1 MFVSPVT
8 FFRFNTNYNPQLRT
22 NSNFEASAVTNPF
35 AASNSFN
42 DVFMRNT
49 NSPSFKSTSAG
60 NALKKLRNITDPYF
74 GVKMISA
81 PEFTKIEQALN
92 NKTTVKQALAYLKKY
107 RPNMQVIE
115 RSMYDRF
122 ASMSKNRQRVT
133 FPDLLKEL
141 YPDALI
147 KLKLEEFKVLDD
159 IDRYSTM
166 LSPKT
171 MLAVREKTTHCRQV
185 ILADNPTKPFKR
197 KTVLASLEE
206 IVPQPGEEKRLAL
219 LKERANFLPTSNTSE
234 NAFIVK
240 YANRGH
246 DEIAERL
253 VRASVQS
260 IEHIHPDSLGGE
272 NSLDNFML
280 ASSAANSLRGNM
292 PLPSYIRRFPYIVQ
306 NCQRYIDDIIDVIHK
321 GGLKGKETYPYDVAK
336 ALKKESH
343 GKIKLDLSKY
353 KYSRQEARKMEEN
366 YIAELQKKRL
376 DYMV

>member
-22 NSNFEASAVTNPF
+22 NTNYEAPAVTNPF
-35 AASNSFN
+35 AINNSSEDIF
-42 DVFMRNT
+42 VKST
-49 NSPSFKSTSAG
+49 TSPSFKSTSAG
-60 NALKKLRNITDPYF
+60 NVLKRLRNITDPYF

-92 NKTTVKQALAYLKKY
+92 SKTTVKQALAYLKKY
-107 RPNMQVIE
+107 RPNMQVVEKSI
-115 RSMYDRF
+115 YDKF
-122 ASMSKNRQRVT
+122 TSMSKGRQRVT

-141 YPDALI
+141 YPEALL

-159 IDRYSTM
+159 IERLSTM

-171 MLAVREKTTHCRQV
+171 MLEVRAKTTHCGQV
-185 ILADNPTKPFKR
+185 ILENNPQRPFKR
-197 KTVLASLEE
+197 KTVIASLDE
-206 IVPQPGEEKRLAL
+206 IVPQPGEEKILAL

-240 YANRGH
+240 YANRSH

-272 NSLDNFML
+272 NALDNFML

-292 PLPSYIRRFPYIVQ
+292 PLKSFVKRFPYIKQ
-306 NCQRYIDDIIDVIHK
+306 NCQRYIDDIIEVIHK
-321 GGLKGKETYPYDVAK
+321 GGLKGNETYPYKIAK
-336 ALKKESH
+336 TLEKESK
-343 GKIKLDLSKY
+343 GMIKLNLSKY
-353 KYSRQEARKMEEN
+353 KYSRKQAQEMEEK
-366 YIAELQKKRL
+366 YIESLQKKRL
-376 DYMV
+376 EYMV